1 MNARRFALR
10 HAIAEALTSPTSQVV
25 HPDQQMLETNT
36 KFVHHMIRITAF
48 NIATALPGPS
58 PPTLRAA
65 AALAEPE
72 LAHLLSA

>member
-1 MNARRFALR
+1 M
-10 HAIAEALTSPTSQVV
+10 